1 MRRKKIFMIS
11 LGLSAFVLVGVFAG
25 LPFSYGQDESPRE
38 RMQRTTG
45 TVNEIDWVGGK
56 IVVDTDDGYLDE
68 AVFLVP
74 DNAVLTRGTE
84 TISLNDI
91 DQGDQVDIEYTGS
104 DGSLKIVRLNDKNM
118 ANAE

>member
-11 LGLSAFVLVGVFAG
+11 VGLSALVLAGVFAG
-25 LPFSYGQDESPRE
+25 SFSYGQDESSRE